1 MTEIRPI
8 KESEAEAFLSLLCKV
23 FELDFNL
30 AYDIFFTEPMFDLN
44 RKWAIIEGQEIVSVL
59 TTTPLEFGWGK
70 AVGIAGV
77 ATHPDRRNE
86 GYGRRLIERVLRD
99 SERAGEEA
107 AMLFATDLRLYESLG
122 FEGLDRV
129 VRGPI
134 TSLPLEVDL
143 PTYDFAELRARYD
156 AWASEHPDR
165 LRRDDRRWRYW
176 QWNYRDSMA
185 FGDGYLSLEN
195 ETVREVLNTSLL
207 KKWPV
212 PRGTEWLG
220 TSFMTDQLEV
230 PLGAVNV
237 PMYLMGRNVPG
248 QPQFF
253 MTDQF

>member
-8 KESEAEAFLSLLCKV
+8 REEEAEAFLGLICKV
-23 FELDFNL
+23 FDLDFNL
-30 AYDIFFTEPMFDLN
+30 AYDLFFTEPMFDLN
-44 RKWAIIEGQEIVSVL
+44 RKWALVEGQELVSVL

-70 AVGIAGV
+70 AIGLAGV
-77 ATHPDRRNE
+77 ATHPDRRGE
-86 GYGRRLIERVLRD
+86 GYGRRLIERVLRESD
-99 SERAGEEA
+99 RAGESA
-107 AMLFATDLRLYESLG
+107 AMLFATDLRLYEQLG

-143 PTYDFAELRARYD
+143 PSIGLNEIRHRYNM
-156 AWASEHPDR
+156 WASEHPDR
-165 LRRDDRRWRYW
+165 LRRDEKRWQYW

-185 FGDGYLSLEN
+185 FGDGYLCVEN
-195 ETVREVLNTSLL
+195 QTVREQLNTSIP

-230 PLGAVNV
+230 PLGAVEV